1 MYICLCGYEPFF
13 GMNEEQLI
21 AANKKAV
28 FEFHP
33 VEWCGVS
40 DAAKD
45 LVSKRWMD
53 GCVGVWVGGWVDGWM
68 DGMDGLMDGWME
80 WMD

>member
-13 GMNEEQLI
+13 GVNEEQLI
-21 AANKKAV
+21 AANKKSA

-40 DAAKD
+40 DSAKD
-45 LVSKRWMD
+45 LVSEKKCFVLRNQPKQSTI
-53 GCVGVWVGGWVDGWM
+53 
-68 DGMDGLMDGWME
+68 GMVV
-80 WMD
+80 